1 MILYSIIFGKEFI
14 DKFFDIC
21 LPSLLTRNNIPS
33 VGEDVTL
40 LIPTIQE
47 DVNYIKSRLRDCKAG
62 EVFGGRISVIALE
75 ADRGADDSLVSERRV
90 AQVFSFQLLLR
101 VMAFCIERRESFLF
115 AAPDCI
121 YSDGVVG
128 SAWAL
133 HRMTGKVVSVF
144 CGRVSPHPDDAAYYK
159 TLIETPNGVRD
170 EFLRSMAKLWRHT
183 ATDDATG
190 AGVDILGH
198 YIYRDSNKLMILT
211 DHPNPFLGRFEP
223 EDLDVFLEAG
233 EIRTW
238 DNQWEEQLFKQNRLV
253 VQTNLDVGMMIE
265 PDSETREQ
273 GDLDSN
279 INQARQRHLRK
290 MRVVE
295 SDGVTGSLLSETF
308 MRQRRFRNV
317 LNSFVFTSGLSGA
330 AGAPRLPIKTTL
342 ES

>member
-1 MILYSIIFGKEFI
+1 MILYSIIFGKEYI
-14 DKFFDIC
+14 DKFFDVC
-21 LPSLLTRNNIPS
+21 LPSLLTHNNIPS

-47 DVNYIKSRLRDCKAG
+47 DVEYIKTRLRDCKAG
-62 EVFGGRISVIALE
+62 EFFGGRVNVIALE
-75 ADRGADDSLVSERRV
+75 ADRGTDEGEVSERRV
-90 AQVFSFQLLLR
+90 AQAFSFQLLLR

-121 YSDGVVG
+121 YSDGLVG

-144 CGRVSPHPDDAAYYK
+144 CGRVSPHPDDTAYYK

-170 EFLRSMAKLWRHT
+170 EFLRSMAKLWSHMST
-183 ATDDATG
+183 NDATG

-198 YIYRDSNKLMILT
+198 YIYRDANKLMILT
-211 DHPNPFLGRFEP
+211 DHPNPFLGKFEP

-233 EIRTW
+233 EIRAW
-238 DNQWEEQLFKQNRLV
+238 DNQWEELLLSQNRLV

-265 PDSETREQ
+265 PDTESREK
-273 GDLDSN
+273 GDLLSN

-290 MRVVE
+290 MRVIDP
-295 SDGVTGSLLSETF
+295 DGVTGNLLSEAF
-308 MRQRRFRNV
+308 LRKRRFRNP
-317 LNSFVFTSGLSGA
+317 LNSFVFASSLSG
-330 AGAPRLPIKTTL
+330 GTFDPGPLVKT
-342 ES
+342 